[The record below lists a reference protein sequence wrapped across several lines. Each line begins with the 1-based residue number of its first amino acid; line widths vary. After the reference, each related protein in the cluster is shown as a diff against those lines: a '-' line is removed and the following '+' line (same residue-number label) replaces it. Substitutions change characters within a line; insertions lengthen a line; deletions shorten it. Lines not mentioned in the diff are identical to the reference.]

1 MATWIEQVHQQG
13 LVLLDQ
19 IVLLR
24 SAPGIAQSD
33 RAALIARNQERLAS
47 LYSTQLPL
55 ASVMDRSDLVFHAE
69 GPSAKEF
76 ASVSGSVAWLCAEAE
91 RRLRQLG
98 LSALG
103 LTGEAAEAA
112 EADIRIL
119 LNGLAP
125 GSLYLG
131 FSVASARME
140 STPGGEDLLGS
151 LDSDSLIAVRSA
163 IKELP
168 EIPRFVGD
176 QTIEADV
183 VEAFEDPGVR
193 DALLMAAF
201 HLAPTGKR
209 GIHTIQI
216 SSPGSRSPSSAL
228 TNRERVVLRETA
240 VRRPLMRK
248 TKEGSFVGEFR
259 EVDLDTKRFQLRNVG
274 GDISTLRCAMA
285 HLSADLARSY
295 IGRGVRVEGLYE
307 EDRHGRPRL
316 LEVQS
321 ISLFHNQQPLI

>member
-1 MATWIEQVHQQG
+1 MATWVEQVHQQA
-13 LVLLDQ
+13 LILLDQ
-19 IVLLR
+19 IALIR
-24 SAPGIAQSD
+24 SAQGGAAPERD
-33 RAALIARNQERLAS
+33 ALIQLHQARLSS
-47 LYSTQLPL
+47 LYGTQLPL
-55 ASVMDRSDLVFHAE
+55 ATVMDRSDLVFHAE

-98 LSALG
+98 LAALG

-140 STPGGEDLLGS
+140 STPTGEDLLGT
-151 LDSDSLIAVRSA
+151 LDSDSLITVRTA

-168 EIPRFVGD
+168 AVPRFVGD
-176 QTIEADV
+176 QTIHADV

-209 GIHTIQI
+209 GIHTIEI

-240 VRRPLMRK
+240 VRRPMMRK

-259 EVDLDTKRFQLRNVG
+259 EVDLDARRFQLRNVAG
-274 GDISTLRCAMA
+274 EISTLRCAMS
-285 HLSADLARSY
+285 HLSADLARNY
-295 IGRGVRVEGLYE
+295 IGRGVKVEGLYE

-316 LEVQS
+316 LEVQN
-321 ISLFHNQQPLI
+321 ISLFQDQQSLV